1 MRGLLKVGNAFLLG
15 GALGTER
22 RLQAILR
29 AWAMENF
36 RVQGRSSWPVT
47 DYFSK
52 SDVRIV
58 SNTM

>member
-22 RLQAILR
+22 RLQQSFALR
-29 AWAMENF
+29 RSRISGF
-36 RVQGRSSWPVT
+36 RAEIEAGCGQ
-47 DYFSK
+47 FSK

-58 SNTM
+58 SNTV